1 MDEYRDFTYDEVK
14 FAGLPEFVD
23 DLHSKGMH
31 YVLMIVSFP
40 FAIIYFSS
48 CLVLLSQKV
57 WLLVYLYVKIIFLEK
72 VPLSKSNFKNL

>member
-1 MDEYRDFTYDEVK
+1 MEEYRDFTYDKTK

-40 FAIIYFSS
+40 FAIVYRSIYFFFFLLITERIFIDVFVCKGKLLRASS
-48 CLVLLSQKV
+48 S
-57 WLLVYLYVKIIFLEK
+57 F
-72 VPLSKSNFKNL
+72 

>member
-1 MDEYRDFTYDEVK
+1 MEEYRDFTYDKTK

-40 FAIIYFSS
+40 FAIVYRSIYFFFFY
-48 CLVLLSQKV
+48 LSQKEY
-57 WLLVYLYVKIIFLEK
+57 LLMYLYAK
-72 VPLSKSNFKNL
+72 VNF